1 MSRVSGRSIIIFL
14 GLLVVLPLTSLLA
27 QPQDRPLTLQDCIH
41 MALENNLDLQVS
53 RINPRI
59 AETNIDIE
67 RASFDSTLS
76 STTFLEQRE
85 IPVFPASFGVK
96 FQDQRNLSI
105 TFNDRLHTG
114 LSYNIQMIEDRS
126 HLLFQNQIPEFSGPI
141 LSSALFL
148 ELTQPLLKNRGTA
161 INETQIRVAKNN
173 RRISDTEYLQSVL
186 DTLKA
191 VESAYWE
198 LVFANRDLQVRRQS
212 LQRARRFLEEN
223 RVKVEVGTLAP
234 IEITTA
240 QAEVASRREDVI
252 VGENALADAEDALR
266 VQITTLEDPMWE
278 ERLVPTD
285 QPPFTAVEID
295 LEGSIQTAFE
305 NRPDLEQQRLTIE
318 NEEMNW
324 KFQRNQ
330 KKHQLDI
337 VGRYGARGQTDSSA
351 LLANPLG
358 PFPLFPPI
366 PNPTDDEGHIE
377 SLEQVGRTDFDT
389 WRLTLNWTVPIHN
402 RQAKS
407 QFSAARLRREQA
419 VVNYELLRQRAK
431 QEVRKA
437 ARQIETD
444 RQRVE
449 AARVNMRL
457 QTEKLEAEEKKYQ
470 NGMSTSFQVLE
481 FQEDLAE
488 AERGEARAIIDYNL
502 SIAELDRVTGTLD
515 RSRNVI
521 VE

>member
-1 MSRVSGRSIIIFL
+1 MSRVSGRSILIFL
-14 GLLVVLPLTSLLA
+14 GLLMALPRPSLLA
-27 QPQDRPLTLQDCIH
+27 QAQDRPLTLQDCIH

-59 AETNIDIE
+59 AETNVDIE
-67 RASFDSTLS
+67 RAGFDSSLS
-76 STTFLEQRE
+76 SSTFVEQRE

-96 FQDQRNLSI
+96 FQDQRNQSI

-114 LSYNIQMIEDRS
+114 LSYNVQLIEDRS
-126 HLLFQNQIPEFSGPI
+126 HLLFQNQNPEFTGPI
-141 LSSALFL
+141 LSTSLFF
-148 ELTQPLLKNRGTA
+148 ELTQPLLRDRGTA

-173 RRISDTEYLQSVL
+173 RRISDSEYLQSVL

-212 LQRARRFLEEN
+212 LQRAERFLEEN

-240 QAEVASRREDVI
+240 KAEVASRKEDVI

-285 QPPFTAVEID
+285 RPPFAAMEID

-337 VGRYGARGQTDSSA
+337 VGRYGARGQVDSSA
-351 LLANPLG
+351 LLTNPLG
-358 PFPLFPPI
+358 NIFPPVA
-366 PNPTDDEGHIE
+366 NPTDDDGHFE
-377 SLEQVGRTDFDT
+377 ALEQVGRTDFDT

-402 RQAKS
+402 REAKS
-407 QFSAARLRREQA
+407 RFSAARLRREQA
-419 VVNYELLRQRAK
+419 VVYYELLRQRAK

-437 ARQIETD
+437 VRQIETD

-449 AARVNMRL
+449 AARVNMQL

-515 RSRNVI
+515 KSRNII

>member
-1 MSRVSGRSIIIFL
+1 MSRVSGRSILIFL
-14 GLLVVLPLTSLLA
+14 GLLVASPVPSLWA
-27 QPQDRPLTLQDCIH
+27 QAQDRPLTLQDCIH

-59 AETNIDIE
+59 AETNIDLE
-67 RASFDSTLS
+67 RASFDSSIRS
-76 STTFLEQRE
+76 STFLEQAE
-85 IPVFPASFGVK
+85 TPFIPDVSFGVK
-96 FQDQRNLSI
+96 FTDQRNQSI
-105 TFNDRLHTG
+105 TFDDRLHTG
-114 LSYNIQMIEDRS
+114 LSYNIQFIEDRS
-126 HLLFQNQIPEFSGPI
+126 HFLLANQTPNFIGPI
-141 LSSALFL
+141 ISNSFFL

-173 RRISDTEYLQSVL
+173 RRISDSEYLQSVL

-240 QAEVASRREDVI
+240 KAEVASRTEDVI

-285 QPPFTAVEID
+285 RPPFAAMEID

-305 NRPDLEQQRLTIE
+305 NRPNLEQQRLTIE

-351 LLANPLG
+351 LLGNPI
-358 PFPLFPPI
+358 PFGPPI
-366 PNPTDDEGHIE
+366 ANPTDDEGHFE
-377 SLEQVGRTDFDT
+377 TLEQIGRTDFDT

-402 RQAKS
+402 REAKS
-407 QFSAARLRREQA
+407 RFSAARLRREQA
-419 VVNYELLRQRAK
+419 VVYYELLRQRAK

-437 ARQIETD
+437 VRQIETD
-444 RQRVE
+444 RQRVD
-449 AARVNMRL
+449 AARVNMQL

-515 RSRNVI
+515 KTRNII